1 MIDIQVDTRD
11 ATRWLDRV
19 QRQQVPF
26 ATSVALNRTAK
37 LAEEGIKAELRRVL
51 DKPKPYTLGGTF
63 VANSTKRNLTAIVGL
78 KDKAT
83 SGRAAGVYLR
93 PLVTGIPRQ
102 QTGWEKALEAIGA
115 LPRGMRAVPAD
126 GAKLDRFGNM
136 DKRQVTEIMGALR
149 TRMRSYKGRGKR
161 VYAAGYFVATPTARA
176 TAHLEPGI
184 YTRIERAGDSVIKPV
199 VVFVDRARYTQ
210 TIRLATTVQKSV
222 TQHFQREFDSAL
234 SQALAT
240 AR

>member
-1 MIDIQVDTRD
+1 MITVQVDTRD
-11 ATRWLDRV
+11 ATRYLDRV
-19 QRQQVPF
+19 QKQQIPF

-37 LAEEGIKAELRRVL
+37 LAEADIKDDLRRVL
-51 DKPKPYTLGGTF
+51 DNPKPYTLGGTF

-83 SGRAAGVYLR
+83 SGRAAGTYLR
-93 PLVTGIPRQ
+93 PLVAGIPRH

-149 TRMRSYKGRGKR
+149 TRMRTFKGRGKR
-161 VYAAGYFVATPTARA
+161 AHAGGYFVAMPGASA

-184 YTRIERAGDSVIKPV
+184 YYRIERAGESVIKPV
-199 VVFVDRARYTQ
+199 VVFVDQARYTQ
-210 TIRLATTVQKSV
+210 TIKLATTVHKTV
-222 TQHFQREFDSAL
+222 AQHFQREFDSAL